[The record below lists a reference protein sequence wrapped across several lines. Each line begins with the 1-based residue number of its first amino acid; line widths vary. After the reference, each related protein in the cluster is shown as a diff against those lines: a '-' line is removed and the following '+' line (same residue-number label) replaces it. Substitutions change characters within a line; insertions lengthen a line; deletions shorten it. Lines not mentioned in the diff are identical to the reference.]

1 MGGKQFRSFPFK
13 GVKSKRTPDTPR
25 WEVTTIDERPVRPD
39 ELHMSGHYQS
49 QPPYLRV
56 SLPLV
61 SRLGLMQLSEP
72 PLRASPLQSSEPE
85 LIPSPSLAW

>member
-1 MGGKQFRSFPFK
+1 
-13 GVKSKRTPDTPR
+13 
-25 WEVTTIDERPVRPD
+25 
-39 ELHMSGHYQS
+39 MSGHYQS

-72 PLRASPLQSSEPE
+72 PPSKPSS
-85 LIPSPSLAW
+85 II